1 MSNHTAAAKVPA
13 PQPAG
18 RRQTMNDPIL
28 SVQGLIKHYE
38 KNRSLVERL
47 LGKPRAVV
55 HAVNSVSLNVGR
67 GETLG
72 LIGESGCGKSTLGRT
87 VLRLHEPT
95 AGMIRFDGSDITTLE
110 PRALMRLRARM
121 QIVFQD
127 PYASLNPRKTVREIV
142 GMPLLIQGMTDA
154 VQRDERVHTM
164 LRRVGLRDDQFGRY
178 PHQFSGGQRQRIGI
192 ARALITNPELVVCDE
207 PVSALDVSIKAQI
220 LELLSELKAELGLTY
235 LFISHDIAVVA
246 HLADRIAVMY
256 LGEIVEV
263 GPTREL
269 MQQPKHPYTRALMS
283 AVPRVEALGRRQRI
297 VLKGDL
303 PSPIAPPSGCKF
315 HTRCP
320 EAMPRCAVQM
330 PTAQDINS
338 DGTHQ
343 VACLLYDAGSRAS
356 ASAQGIHV
364 RVHTSHQQEPS

>member
-1 MSNHTAAAKVPA
+1 MHS
-13 PQPAG
+13 
-18 RRQTMNDPIL
+18 PIL
-28 SVQGLIKHYE
+28 SVQGLVKHYDRS
-38 KNRSLVERL
+38 RSLVERL
-47 LGKPRAVV
+47 LGKPRTVV
-55 HAVNSVSLNVGR
+55 HAVNSVSLDVGR

-95 AGMIRFDGSDITTLE
+95 AGTIRFDGADITTLD
-110 PRALMRLRARM
+110 PRALMRLRTRM

-142 GMPLLIQGMTDA
+142 GMPLLIQGMKHA
-154 VQRDERVHTM
+154 GERDERVQAM

-220 LELLSELKAELGLTY
+220 LELLAELKAELGLTY

-263 GPTREL
+263 GPAHEL

-283 AVPRVEALGRRQRI
+283 AVPRLHAQGRRQRI

-315 HTRCP
+315 HARCP
-320 EAMPRCAVQM
+320 AAMPRCATQV
-330 PTAQDINS
+330 PTALAMNAE
-338 DGTHQ
+338 GTHR
-343 VACLLYDAGSRAS
+343 VACLLYDGSSPISLNGAGVAVS
-356 ASAQGIHV
+356 AP
-364 RVHTSHQQEPS
+364 TSHPQEPT

>member
-1 MSNHTAAAKVPA
+1 MS
-13 PQPAG
+13 
-18 RRQTMNDPIL
+18 DPIL
-28 SVQGLIKHYE
+28 SVQGLVKHYE
-38 KNRSLVERL
+38 KDRSAVERL
-47 LGKPRAVV
+47 LGKPSMVV
-55 HAVNSVSLNVGR
+55 HAVNKVDLDVGR

-95 AGMIRFDGSDITTLE
+95 AGTIRFDGADITTLE
-110 PRALMRLRARM
+110 PKALMLLRSRM

-142 GMPLLIQGMTDA
+142 GMPLLIQGMKDTA
-154 VQRDERVHTM
+154 QRDDRVHAM

-192 ARALITNPELVVCDE
+192 ARALISHPELVVCDE

-220 LELLSELKAELGLTY
+220 LELLSELKSELGLTY

-263 GPTREL
+263 GPAREV
-269 MQQPKHPYTRALMS
+269 MQAPRHPYTRALMS

-303 PSPIAPPSGCKF
+303 PSPIDPPSGCKF

-320 EAMPRCAVQM
+320 AAMPRCATQA
-330 PTAQDINS
+330 PTALSMNADA
-338 DGTHQ
+338 THLA
-343 VACLLYDAGSRAS
+343 ACLLYDASARAPGAPEAGTAAARFS
-356 ASAQGIHV
+356 QK
-364 RVHTSHQQEPS
+364 EPS

>member
-1 MSNHTAAAKVPA
+1 MMSDT
-13 PQPAG
+13 
-18 RRQTMNDPIL
+18 IL
-28 SVQGLIKHYE
+28 SVRALVKHYE
-38 KNRSLVERL
+38 KSRSLVERL
-47 LGKPRAVV
+47 MGKPRARV
-55 HAVNSVSLNVGR
+55 HAVNHVDLEIRR

-87 VLRLHEPT
+87 ILRLHEPT
-95 AGMIRFDGSDITTLE
+95 AGSIHFDGADITTLE
-110 PRALMRLRARM
+110 PKPLMQLRSRM

-142 GMPLLIQGMTDA
+142 GMPLHIQGTTETA
-154 VQRDERVHTM
+154 QRELRIHAM

-192 ARALITNPELVVCDE
+192 ARALITHPELVVCDE

-220 LELLSELKAELGLTY
+220 LELLRELKSELGLTY

-263 GPTREL
+263 GPTREV
-269 MQQPKHPYTRALMS
+269 MDAPRHPYTRALMS
-283 AVPRVEALGRRQRI
+283 AVPRIAPNTRRQRI

-303 PSPIAPPSGCKF
+303 PSPIDPPTGCKF

-320 EAMPRCAVQM
+320 DAMARCATQA
-330 PTAQDINS
+330 PTFQAMNAP
-338 DGTHQ
+338 GTHR
-343 VACLLYDAGSRAS
+343 VACFLYDNTNADERAGANI
-356 ASAQGIHV
+356 AA
-364 RVHTSHQQEPS
+364 TETA